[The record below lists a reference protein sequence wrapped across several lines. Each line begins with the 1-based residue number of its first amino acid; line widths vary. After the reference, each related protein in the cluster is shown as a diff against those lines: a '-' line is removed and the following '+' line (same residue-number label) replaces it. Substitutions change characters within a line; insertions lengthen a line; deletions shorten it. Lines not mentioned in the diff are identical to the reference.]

1 MDHKSARVSA
11 KTPSS
16 GDEFKDVIKG
26 LIKLL
31 MLVIFLGYVFI
42 WILMPT
48 LNYRTKWLP
57 VMRTE
62 FGFSTYFGLA
72 GLTLF
77 MLMFPML
84 LLACLGC
91 LYLHL
96 KKQKTNN
103 HLISREKATGGG
115 VLAAMR
121 RPMLVKGPLGIVSA
135 TELIFLAMFV
145 ALLLWNFFIYLRN
158 AFPMITPQ
166 SAAKLHQKIWQA
178 KLEAMAIRIGL
189 VGNACLA
196 FLFIPV
202 VRGSSLLPVL
212 GLTSESSIKYHIWL
226 GHLLMTIFTVHGLCF
241 VVYWASMH
249 EISQMVTWSKTEMS
263 NVAGEIALLSGL
275 VMWATSYPSIR
286 RRFFEVFFYS
296 HYLYIIFMF
305 FYVLH
310 VGIAFCFIVLPGFY
324 MFMVDRFLRF
334 LQSRDNVRLLSA
346 RVLSSNTA
354 ELTFSKAKELM
365 YNPTSTLFVNIP
377 CISKLQWHPFTIT
390 SSSNLEPEMLSIV
403 IKSEGKWSTK
413 LYKMLSTWDH
423 DTDRTL
429 SVSVE
434 GPYGPVSTDFLRHDA
449 LVMVSGGSGITPFIS
464 IIRDLIAMS
473 QTTTTCETP
482 KITLVCAFRKASD
495 IAMLDLILPSSGLKL
510 SSDLNIQIEAFIT
523 KDNEPSDEETQKI
536 RTLWFKPS
544 PSDRPISAILGPNSW
559 LWLAAILSSS
569 FIIFLIAVGIMTRY
583 YIYPID
589 QNKSKYNAASRSILY
604 LLVLC
609 VSIMMTSSAAV
620 LWNKKKYKVEG
631 SKQVENVDVPSPTSS
646 PSSWTDR
653 EIESTPQESLVQCTN
668 LHFGERPDLKKIL
681 LDTKGSS
688 VGVMV
693 CGPKKMRQEVA
704 NICSSG
710 LAENLHF
717 ESISFSW

>member
-1 MDHKSARVSA
+1 MDKSERASAR
-11 KTPSS
+11 TPSS

-26 LIKLL
+26 LLKLF
-31 MLVIFLGYVFI
+31 MLVIFLGYIFI

-48 LNYRTKWLP
+48 LIYRTKWLP

-77 MLMFPML
+77 MLMFPVL
-84 LLACLGC
+84 LLGCLGC

-96 KKQKTNN
+96 KKQKINN
-103 HLISREKATGGG
+103 HVLREKTTGGG
-115 VLAAMR
+115 VMAAMR

-145 ALLLWNFFIYLRN
+145 ALVLWNFFIYLRN

-166 SAAKLHQKIWQA
+166 IAAKRHQKMWQA
-178 KLEAMAIRIGL
+178 MLEGMAIRIGL
-189 VGNACLA
+189 VGNLCLA

-226 GHLLMTIFTVHGLCF
+226 GHLLMTIFTAHGLCF
-241 VVYWASMH
+241 IIYWASMH
-249 EISQMVTWSKTEMS
+249 EISQMVFWSKTEMS

-286 RRFFEVFFYS
+286 RRFFEVFFYT
-296 HYLYIIFMF
+296 HYLYIVFMF

-310 VGIAFCFIVLPGFY
+310 VGIAFCFIIFPGFY

-334 LQSRDNVRLLSA
+334 LQSRDNIRLLSA
-346 RVLSSNTA
+346 RVLPSNTV
-354 ELTFSKAKELM
+354 ELTFSKAKGLM

-377 CISKLQWHPFTIT
+377 SISKLQWHPFTIT
-390 SSSNLEPEMLSIV
+390 SSSNLEAEKLSIV
-403 IKSEGKWSTK
+403 IKSEGKWTTK
-413 LYKMLSTWDH
+413 LYQMLSSSGH
-423 DTDRTL
+423 TDRTL

-434 GPYGPVSTDFLRHDA
+434 GPYGPASTDFLRHDS

-464 IIRDLIAMS
+464 IIRDLIAMT
-473 QTTTTCETP
+473 QTTTCELP
-482 KITLVCAFRKASD
+482 KITLISAFKNSSD
-495 IAMLDLILPSSGLKL
+495 IAMLDLILPASGLEL
-510 SSDLNIQIEAFIT
+510 PTALNIQIEAFVTKENEPRNEET
-523 KDNEPSDEETQKI
+523 KDIK
-536 RTLWFKPS
+536 TLWFKPS
-544 PSDRPISAILGPNSW
+544 PSDQPISAILGPNCW

-569 FIIFLIAVGIMTRY
+569 LIIFLIIVGVMTRY

-589 QNKSKYNAASRSILY
+589 LNKQKYNAAARNILY

-609 VSIMMTSSAAV
+609 VSIMMTSSATV
-620 LWNKKKYKVEG
+620 LWNKKKYNVES
-631 SKQVENVDVPSPTSS
+631 SKQVQNVDVPSPTSS
-646 PSSWTDR
+646 PSSWVNK

-668 LHFGERPDLKKIL
+668 LHFGERPNLKKML
-681 LDTKGSS
+681 LEIKGSS

-704 NICSSG
+704 QICSSG
-710 LAENLHF
+710 LADNLHF

>member
-1 MDHKSARVSA
+1 MDKSESVSA
-11 KTPSS
+11 TNPSS
-16 GDEFKDVIKG
+16 GDEFNDVIKG

-31 MLVIFLGYVFI
+31 MLVIFLGSVLI

-48 LNYRTKWLP
+48 LIYRTKWLP

-62 FGFSTYFGLA
+62 FGTSTYFGLT
-72 GLTLF
+72 GLTFF
-77 MLMFPML
+77 MFMFPLVLM
-84 LLACLGC
+84 ACLGC

-96 KKQKTNN
+96 KKQKTTN
-103 HLISREKATGGG
+103 HLISDEVTGGG
-115 VLAAMR
+115 MFAAMK

-135 TELIFLAMFV
+135 TELMFLAMFV

-166 SAAKLHQKIWQA
+166 SAAKLHQKMWQA
-178 KLEAMAIRIGL
+178 KLEAMALRIGL
-189 VGNACLA
+189 VGNVCLA

-226 GHLLMTIFTVHGLCF
+226 GHLLMPIFTAHGLCF
-241 VVYWASMH
+241 VIYWASMH

-275 VMWATSYPSIR
+275 VMWATTYPSIR
-286 RRFFEVFFYS
+286 RKFFEVFFYT
-296 HYLYIIFMF
+296 HYLYIVFMF

-310 VGIAFCFIVLPGFY
+310 VGIAFCFIIFPGFY
-324 MFMVDRFLRF
+324 MFLVDRFLRF
-334 LQSRDNVRLLSA
+334 LQSRDNVRLSSA
-346 RVLSSNTA
+346 RVLPSNTV
-354 ELTFSKAKELM
+354 ELTFSKAKGLM
-365 YNPTSTLFVNIP
+365 YNPTSILFVNIP
-377 CISKLQWHPFTIT
+377 SISKLQWHPFTIT
-390 SSSNLEPEMLSIV
+390 SSSNLEAENLSVV

-413 LYKMLSTWDH
+413 LYQMLSSSDH
-423 DTDRTL
+423 THDRAL

-434 GPYGPVSTDFLRHDA
+434 GPYGPASTDFLRHDS

-464 IIRDLIAMS
+464 IIRDLISMT
-473 QTTTTCETP
+473 QTKLCEIP
-482 KITLVCAFRKASD
+482 KITLICSFKKASD
-495 IAMLDLILPSSGLKL
+495 ISMLDLILPTSGLEL
-510 SSDLNIQIEAFIT
+510 PSDLNIQIEAFIT
-523 KDNEPSDEETQKI
+523 KDKEPRNEETQTI
-536 RTLWFKPS
+536 RTLCFKPS
-544 PSDRPISAILGPNSW
+544 PSDQPISAILGPNSW

-569 FIIFLIAVGIMTRY
+569 LVIFLIVVGVMTRY

-589 QNKSKYNAASRSILY
+589 QNKNKYNAASRSILC

-609 VSIMMTSSAAV
+609 VSIMTTSSAAV
-620 LWNKKKYKVEG
+620 LWNKKNYNAES
-631 SKQVENVDVPSPTSS
+631 SKQVQNVDVPIPTSS
-646 PSSWTDR
+646 PSSWADR

-668 LHFGERPDLKKIL
+668 LHFGERPDLKKYL
-681 LDTKGSS
+681 LETKGSS

>member
-1 MDHKSARVSA
+1 MDKSERVSA
-11 KTPSS
+11 TKPSS

-31 MLVIFLGYVFI
+31 MLVIFLGIIFI

-48 LNYRTKWLP
+48 LIYRTKWLP

-62 FGFSTYFGLA
+62 FGTSTFLGA
-72 GLTLF
+72 TGLTFF
-77 MLMFPML
+77 MFMFPMVL
-84 LLACLGC
+84 MACLGC

-96 KKQKTNN
+96 KKPKITN
-103 HLISREKATGGG
+103 HLTRGEVSGGG
-115 VLAAMR
+115 MFAAMK

-166 SAAKLHQKIWQA
+166 IAAKRHQKMWQA
-178 KLEAMAIRIGL
+178 MLEGMAIRIGL
-189 VGNACLA
+189 VGNVCLA

-226 GHLLMTIFTVHGLCF
+226 GHLLMPIFTVHGLCF
-241 VVYWASMH
+241 IIYWASMH

-263 NVAGEIALLSGL
+263 NVAGELTLLSGL
-275 VMWATSYPSIR
+275 VMWATTYPSFR
-286 RRFFEVFFYS
+286 RKFFEIFFYT
-296 HYLYIIFMF
+296 HYLYIVFMF

-310 VGIAFCFIVLPGFY
+310 VGIAFCFIIFPGFY

-334 LQSRDNVRLLSA
+334 LQSRDNVRLSSA
-346 RVLSSNTA
+346 RVLPSNTV
-354 ELTFSKAKELM
+354 ELNFSKAKGLM
-365 YNPTSTLFVNIP
+365 YNPTSILFVNIP
-377 CISKLQWHPFTIT
+377 SISKLQWHPFTIT
-390 SSSNLEPEMLSIV
+390 SSSKLEAENLSIV

-413 LYKMLSTWDH
+413 LYQMLSSSDY
-423 DTDRTL
+423 TDRAL

-434 GPYGPVSTDFLRHDA
+434 GPYGPSSTDFLRHDS

-464 IIRDLIAMS
+464 IIRDLIAMA
-473 QTTTTCETP
+473 QTKLCEIP
-482 KITLVCAFRKASD
+482 KITLICAFKNASD
-495 IAMLDLILPSSGLKL
+495 ISMLDLILPTSGLEL
-510 SSDLNIQIEAFIT
+510 SSDLNIQIEAFVT
-523 KDNEPSDEETQKI
+523 KDKEPRNEETQKI
-536 RTLWFKPS
+536 RTLSFKPS
-544 PSDRPISAILGPNSW
+544 PSDQPISAILGPNSW

-569 FIIFLIAVGIMTRY
+569 LIIFLIVVGVMTEY

-589 QNKSKYNAASRSILY
+589 QNKNMYNAASRSLLC

-620 LWNKKKYKVEG
+620 LLNKKKYNVES
-631 SKQVENVDVPSPTSS
+631 SKQVQNVDVPSPTSS
-646 PSSWTDR
+646 PSSFADR

-668 LHFGERPDLKKIL
+668 LHYGERPDLKKYL
-681 LDTKGSS
+681 LETKGSS

-704 NICSSG
+704 RICSSG

>member
-103 HLISREKATGGG
+103 HLIREKATGGG

-158 AFPMITPQ
+158 FCREC
-166 SAAKLHQKIWQA
+166 KLHQ
-178 KLEAMAIRIGL
+178 L
-189 VGNACLA
+189 VD
-196 FLFIPV
+196 
-202 VRGSSLLPVL
+202 SSIESYLLLPIYYGYSL
-212 GLTSESSIKYHIWL
+212 YFKTFLHIHDPVWL
-226 GHLLMTIFTVHGLCF
+226 L
-241 VVYWASMH
+241 
-249 EISQMVTWSKTEMS
+249 
-263 NVAGEIALLSGL
+263 
-275 VMWATSYPSIR
+275 
-286 RRFFEVFFYS
+286 
-296 HYLYIIFMF
+296 
-305 FYVLH
+305 
-310 VGIAFCFIVLPGFY
+310 
-324 MFMVDRFLRF
+324 
-334 LQSRDNVRLLSA
+334 
-346 RVLSSNTA
+346 
-354 ELTFSKAKELM
+354 ELTFHIEPFLIKYLCTHLTQRESVVDRILHISFNMHTLFVSSRDLSPKLM

-434 GPYGPVSTDFLRHDA
+434 GPYGPVSTDFLRQINNCLHDA